1 MDDRRTKYD
10 TILITGGAGY
20 LGSVITQALFSRGMV
35 KKLVVFDNLMYNQT
49 SSANFAHYKNF
60 EFVYGDVRDKKLLK
74 RYVDESDVIIPLAA
88 IVGFP
93 ACEKD
98 KDLATSVNYEHV
110 RYICELIKELIKE
123 FTKHLKN
130 G

>member
-1 MDDRRTKYD
+1 MDDRRTQYD

-49 SSANFAHYKNF
+49 SSPILAHYKNF

-74 RYVDESDVIIPLAA
+74 KYVDESDIIIPLAQSLDSWMR
-88 IVGFP
+88 
-93 ACEKD
+93 E
-98 KDLATSVNYEHV
+98 
-110 RYICELIKELIKE
+110 IK
-123 FTKHLKN
+123 T
-130 G
+130 